1 MYSALIKSF
10 QILSGRSFAHNI
22 YKNSIVMND
31 VVSHKDI
38 HTQYIRSPGN
48 DIGNDIY
55 SKVSVMRDT
64 DNVKFS
70 YIRREKLYHHNWQYR
85 DNYGGNTNKNL
96 TTLPRHGSR
105 KRRSG
110 VLNIPSALLAL
121 SFFGVKSEEES
132 EKKESDLI
140 TMMKYG
146 ILAIRKGELSK
157 AEQLLHV
164 ALKTAQEGQNTQAV
178 TYIYDLLANVAFQ
191 RDEYKK
197 AENLFKHVMQRLISG
212 GMSEDDNALVE
223 ISLKLASVY
232 ASMGDYDKAVSGF
245 HFCIGTQEDK
255 IKKLGEQ
262 NLDEDTLL
270 LWAMSM
276 DWFARFLININKLS
290 EAKKHFIRA
299 HEVCERV
306 NGPTHEQT
314 GVLLNDI
321 GSVLFLEGKHDEA
334 IEYFH
339 RAIDVARASESAEIG
354 SFYVNLA
361 SVYIQ
366 KTNLE
371 EAERCCREAL
381 SLSEK
386 FNNNDSLQE
395 AQNCMT
401 EILNVKKEKHKFMH
415 KRADYLGDKK
425 D

>member
-1 MYSALIKSF
+1 
-10 QILSGRSFAHNI
+10 
-22 YKNSIVMND
+22 MND
-31 VVSHKDI
+31 VFSLRELHSRP
-38 HTQYIRSPGN
+38 IRSPGHGIAN
-48 DIGNDIY
+48 DIH
-55 SKVSVMRDT
+55 STFCVMRDM
-64 DNVKFS
+64 DAVMSS
-70 YIRREKLYHHNWQYR
+70 YIRQQKMYHYSWR
-85 DNYGGNTNKNL
+85 DNYEENNKKNL
-96 TTLPRHGSR
+96 TILPRNNSR
-105 KRRSG
+105 KRRNG
-110 VLNIPSALLAL
+110 MLNVPSALLAL
-121 SFFGVKSEEES
+121 SFFGVKTEEEK
-132 EKKESDLI
+132 EEKESDLI
-140 TMMKYG
+140 NMMKYG

-232 ASMGDYDKAVSGF
+232 ASMGDYEKAVSGF

-321 GSVLFLEGKHDEA
+321 GSVLFLEGNHDEA

-339 RAIDVARASESAEIG
+339 KAIEVARASGSTEIG

-361 SVYIQ
+361 SVYLQ
-366 KTNLE
+366 KNNLE

-381 SLSEK
+381 YLSEK
-386 FNNNDSLQE
+386 FKNNDSLQE

-401 EILNVKKEKHKFMH
+401 EILNVKKEKHKSV
-415 KRADYLGDKK
+415 
-425 D
+425 

>member
-1 MYSALIKSF
+1 MYSALVKSF
-10 QILSGRSFAHNI
+10 QILSGRTFTHNV
-22 YKNSIVMND
+22 YKNSIAINE
-31 VVSHKDI
+31 VVSPRELHAQ
-38 HTQYIRSPGN
+38 HIRSPGN
-48 DIGNDIY
+48 DIGNGMH
-55 SKVSVMRDT
+55 SEFCVMRDT

-70 YIRREKLYHHNWQYR
+70 YIRSEKLYHHNWQYD
-85 DNYGGNTNKNL
+85 DNYGEYTNKNL
-96 TTLPRHGSR
+96 ATLPRHGSR
-105 KRRSG
+105 KRRNG
-110 VLNIPSALLAL
+110 MLNVPSALLAL
-121 SFFGVKSEEES
+121 SFFGVKNEEES

-140 TMMKYG
+140 NMMKYG

-191 RDEYKK
+191 KDEYKK

-212 GMSEDDNALVE
+212 GMAEDDNALVE

-232 ASMGDYDKAVSGF
+232 ASMGDYEKAVSGF

-299 HEVCERV
+299 REVCERV
-306 NGPTHEQT
+306 NGPEHEQT

-321 GSVLFLEGKHDEA
+321 GSVLFLEGNHDEA

-339 RAIDVARASESAEIG
+339 KAIDVARACKSTEIG

-361 SVYIQ
+361 SVYLQ
-366 KTNLE
+366 KGNLV
-371 EAERCCREAL
+371 EAERCCKEAL

-401 EILNVKKEKHKFMH
+401 EILNVKKEKT
-415 KRADYLGDKK
+415 
-425 D
+425 